1 VATAGPGGL
10 ERVTDVAGDGPA
22 EDERS
27 RGAGRGPASADV
39 DAATPTR
46 AAHAGRR
53 VHRLRDLGPGERWV
67 AAALGVGLLLAPIAA
82 FVVFAGDWVPAGD
95 PAHMALRTLDVGTSR
110 TPLIGQPSSS
120 HVYSGDAPA
129 HHPGPVHFY
138 LMALPVRVLGG
149 ATGMLLVSVLITGT
163 ALLAS
168 AWAVFR
174 QLGRTAGVLAA
185 VLLAAIAFTTG
196 AASLV
201 NPVSSNIAG
210 YPLLLAAVLLWCVA
224 CGDIELLPL
233 TAAAVSFTAQQH
245 LSVGVAIATIT
256 VGSLALLAALAVRE
270 RWWREPETWRRVRRN
285 ALVAGL
291 VALVLWAPVLLQQV
305 VGDAGNL
312 GQIVT
317 FAQEGNRETLGG
329 RRGLWQLVHA
339 LALPPLLGRT
349 DVSGVTFLK
358 RPDLAQWVSAVAVIG
373 FVGWLGWR
381 WRSSRPR
388 QARLC
393 AMAGLVAV
401 AGYLTGSSIPFGLEQ
416 GRLAF
421 YHWAWP
427 LTLFVGLA
435 LGLAAVGAVR
445 RLVPAPT
452 GWVRGTI
459 ALAAVVAVV
468 APVVANPQLTR
479 PGNEISET
487 HTRIERG
494 VVDDIV
500 GQVMAHDDSVEG
512 PTLLFARNEPLFAG
526 MSQAIAFGL
535 VEEGVDVRFPR
546 YFRDAVHEDR
556 LADRAALDGAL
567 LVVFGDDQARP
578 VPATGELIAEY
589 VYDQVPGEAE
599 AFDSLVAI
607 AEAADEVRFAP
618 EQERALDDAFTA
630 EERRVAEQVLDT
642 VLDDP
647 EESLRGQLTLEILRD
662 FPPVEPAFD
671 PDDVATVAASEEYDV
686 RLGVDEIRVYALDR
700 DQTLDIAAA
709 SEVGKAGDG
718 R

>member
-1 VATAGPGGL
+1 
-10 ERVTDVAGDGPA
+10 VAGDGPA
-22 EDERS
+22 DDERHGGAT
-27 RGAGRGPASADV
+27 RGVAPADDDV
-39 DAATPTR
+39 AVPIR
-46 AAHAGRR
+46 AEHAGRR
-53 VHRLRDLGPGERWV
+53 VHRLRDLGPRERWF

-82 FVVFAGDWVPAGD
+82 FLVFAGDWVPAGD
-95 PAHMALRTLDVGTSR
+95 PAHMALRALDVGTSR

-120 HVYSGDAPA
+120 HVYSGDSPA

-149 ATGMLLVSVLITGT
+149 ATGLLLVSVLITGT
-163 ALLAS
+163 ALVAG

-174 QLGRTAGVLAA
+174 QLGRTAGILAA
-185 VLLAAIAFTTG
+185 VLLGAIAFTTG

-210 YPLLLAAVLLWCVA
+210 YPLLLSAVLLWCVA
-224 CGDIELLPL
+224 CGDVQLLPVT
-233 TAAAVSFTAQQH
+233 TAVVSFTAQQH

-256 VGSLALLAALAVRE
+256 VGSLALLAALAWRE
-270 RWWREPETWRRVRRN
+270 RWWREPETWRRMRRN

-291 VALVLWAPVLLQQV
+291 VALVLWAPVLLQQL
-305 VGDAGNL
+305 VGDVGNL
-312 GQIVT
+312 GQIAT
-317 FAQEGNRETLGG
+317 FAQEGNRDTLGG

-339 LALPPLLGRT
+339 LGLPPLLGRT
-349 DVSGVTFLK
+349 DVSGVTFLR
-358 RPDLAQWVSAVAVIG
+358 RPDPAQWVTAVGVLG

-381 WRSSRPR
+381 WRSTHPR

-421 YHWAWP
+421 YHWVWP

-445 RLVPAPT
+445 RVVPAPAA
-452 GWVRGTI
+452 WVRGTV

-468 APVVANPQLTR
+468 TPVVVNPQLTR
-479 PGNEISET
+479 PGNKISET

-500 GQVMAHDDSVEG
+500 EQVTAHDDSLDG
-512 PTLLFARNEPLFAG
+512 PTLLIARNEPLFAG
-526 MSQAIAFGL
+526 MSQAMAYRL

-546 YFRDAVHEDR
+546 HLRNAVHEDR
-556 LADRAALDGAL
+556 LAARATVDGAL
-567 LVVFGDDQARP
+567 LVVFGDDLARP

-589 VYDQVPGEAE
+589 VYDPVPGDAE
-599 AFDSLVAI
+599 AFDSLVAT
-607 AEAADEVRFAP
+607 AEAAEEVRFAP
-618 EQERALDDAFTA
+618 EQEQALDDAFTA
-630 EERRVAEQVLDT
+630 EERRVAEQVLDA

-647 EESLRGQLTLEILRD
+647 EESLRAQLTLEILRD
-662 FPPVEPAFD
+662 FPPVEPGFD
-671 PDDVATVAASEEYDV
+671 PDHVATVATSEEYDI

-700 DQTLDIAAA
+700 DEALAAA
-709 SEVGKAGDG
+709 SSSEIGEPPAPDRDAG
-718 R
+718 